1 MCSFHPWAGQL
12 DLLGGC
18 RAESIRTP
26 GDREVVPELSRLVWS
41 QPRPHWTGTPMA
53 PVTLPPGTRNPP
65 MAPVAPCSPTSHL
78 TIPKPPCCNLP
89 APGQAI
95 KCSINLPGGP
105 DTSTIA
111 LKYIACQDVHGHPAS
126 ENSKLC
132 DTWSIPKFVFHC
144 QTSNWSKRV
153 VFHNNTSI
161 GGEEAVRAGT
171 YNHFEVFGQCFVK
184 VEVPC

>member
-89 APGQAI
+89 APGHAI

-111 LKYIACQDVHGHPAS
+111 LKYIGLPRCTRPSSIREFQALRHLVDSQICLPLSFFKLEQTCCFPQQHEYWRGRSS
-126 ENSKLC
+126 ESRYI
-132 DTWSIPKFVFHC
+132 SSF
-144 QTSNWSKRV
+144 
-153 VFHNNTSI
+153 
-161 GGEEAVRAGT
+161 
-171 YNHFEVFGQCFVK
+171 
-184 VEVPC
+184 

>member
-53 PVTLPPGTRNPP
+53 PVTLPPGTRHPP
-65 MAPVAPCSPTSHL
+65 MAPVAPCSPPSHL

-105 DTSTIA
+105 DTSTINSPQ
-111 LKYIACQDVHGHPAS
+111 IHWPAKMYTAIQ
-126 ENSKLC
+126 NQR
-132 DTWSIPKFVFHC
+132 IPSFATPGRFAFHC
-144 QTSNWSKRV
+144 LSSNWSKRV

-171 YNHFEVFGQCFVK
+171 FHHFEVFWPVIC
-184 VEVPC
+184 